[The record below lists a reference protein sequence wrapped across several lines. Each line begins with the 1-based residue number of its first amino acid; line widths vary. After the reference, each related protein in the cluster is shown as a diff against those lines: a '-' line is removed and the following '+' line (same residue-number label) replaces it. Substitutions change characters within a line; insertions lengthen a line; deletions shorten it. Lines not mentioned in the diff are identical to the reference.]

1 MGQQPVAVTGLGCIG
16 ACGLSVSEN
25 MDTLFGAAVQPV
37 LPRRFSC
44 EHEKEYPVFALPER
58 FFEQH
63 PSKPELFDSSRY
75 AEVAALEAVADS
87 GVTLDELQGLR
98 VGVCLGTTVGA
109 SLNCLE
115 FYREHRHSGAS
126 DPRQI
131 DRFLNSNPAAYL
143 ASRLGLTGPAQTV
156 VNACSSGTDAIGIGA
171 AWIRQGLCDVVLAGG
186 ADELTPVT
194 YNGFISLQI
203 VSTSPCMPFDQD
215 RSGLTLGEGAGVLL
229 LESDERVQNRGA
241 SLKGGIHGYGTCA
254 DAYHLTAPKP
264 DGAGLRSAIESAMMQ
279 AGLSSSEVGFVNVHG
294 TATANND
301 VAEAGVLT
309 DMLPGVPLSATKG
322 YTGHTLGAAGAIE
335 AVYTL
340 ECLRLQKVPASQGFS
355 CPDSALGVNPVSE
368 LTSLQAEYGLSQSL
382 AFGGN
387 NSALVLGRAVS

>member
-1 MGQQPVAVTGLGCIG
+1 MRQQPVAITGLGCIS

-25 MDTLFGAAVQPV
+25 MDTLFGEPVQPM
-37 LPRRFSC
+37 LPRRFPC
-44 EHEKEYPVFALPER
+44 GHEKEYPVFALQER
-58 FFEQH
+58 FFEKY
-63 PSKPELFDSSRY
+63 PSKSELLDTACY
-75 AEVAALEAVADS
+75 AEVAALEAIADS
-87 GVTLDELQGLR
+87 GVTLEELQGLR

-115 FYREHRHSGAS
+115 SYREHRHSGAS
-126 DPRQI
+126 DFSQI

-143 ASRLGLTGPAQTV
+143 VSRLRLTGPVQTV

-203 VSTSPCMPFDQD
+203 VSTSPCMPFDRD

-229 LESDERVQNRGA
+229 LESDERVQSRGS
-241 SLKGGIHGYGTCA
+241 SLRGKIHGYGTCA

-264 DGAGLRSAIESAMMQ
+264 DGAGLRSAIAVAMKQ
-279 AGLSSSEVGFVNVHG
+279 AGLSVSDIGFVNVHG

-309 DMLPGVPLSATKG
+309 DVLPGVPLSATKG

-355 CPDSALGVNPVSE
+355 CPDSALGVSPVTE
-368 LTSLQAEYGLSQSL
+368 LASLQAEYSLSQSL

-387 NSALVLGRAVS
+387 NSALVLGRALL